1 MLQKVCVVFL
11 INLQNS
17 LKLSLSPS
25 LSDTLSL
32 CIFICFQNNFFFNL
46 SINQNI
52 ATKNKIKLCFEDDNC
67 FFFRKIIFIYTM
79 LNDKTIKIILNLI
92 HTYKSIFVIRSMHKN
107 DRWDQ
112 KKESHIFD
120 MYFALINNKYK
131 LNCQFT

>member
-79 LNDKTIKIILNLI
+79 LNDKTIKIMLNLI
-92 HTYKSIFVIRSMHKN
+92 HTYKSIFVIRCTKMTAEI
-107 DRWDQ
+107 R
-112 KKESHIFD
+112 KKKVI
-120 MYFALINNKYK
+120 YLICI
-131 LNCQFT
+131 LL

>member
-67 FFFRKIIFIYTM
+67 FFKENHLY
-79 LNDKTIKIILNLI
+79 LNNAK
-92 HTYKSIFVIRSMHKN
+92 
-107 DRWDQ
+107 W
-112 KKESHIFD
+112 
-120 MYFALINNKYK
+120 
-131 LNCQFT
+131 